1 MKNRKYW
8 YLKLESDF
16 FNRHDIRYFLSSE
29 LGIKAVIVYEMLMLE
44 SISHEGKLRFNK
56 EKPYTIE
63 ILHNIFF
70 SIIND
75 LETTKQCF
83 KELEN
88 MDLIKWDK
96 DKTLLIKG
104 VEERIGTSTE
114 QALYM
119 QEYRT
124 KKDNEKLQESLHCK
138 PPVRN
143 CNQNVITNVS
153 LDIEKEKDIE
163 IDIDKEKN
171 ILKKEKDEINT
182 LQKFLEEIEMMM
194 GRTITGKNCDLACK
208 MFEDYGY
215 EKSIN
220 AIKDNM
226 DKVSPV
232 GYAYKVLESG
242 TIQEKVYEE
251 QPKTYEF
258 NDWLSA
264 WKVYTDEEAPEDIR
278 KKAKDY
284 MDGK

>member
-1 MKNRKYW
+1 MADNDKKRYYW
-8 YLKLESDF
+8 LKLEKDF
-16 FNRHDIRYFLSSE
+16 FKRHDIRIIECMPNGKDYIIFYLK
-29 LGIKAVIVYEMLMLE
+29 LLCE
-44 SISHEGKLRFNK
+44 STSHEGYLRFS
-56 EKPYTIE
+56 ETIPY
-63 ILHNIFF
+63 N
-70 SIIND
+70 
-75 LETTKQCF
+75 
-83 KELEN
+83 EN
-88 MDLIKWDK
+88 MLSTITNTNIDIVRSAIKVFTELQMMTIYDDGTIYFK
-96 DKTLLIKG
+96 Q
-104 VEERIGTSTE
+104 VEKMIGSETGGAERKRLYRETQKNLIGT
-114 QALYM
+114 
-119 QEYRT
+119 
-124 KKDNEKLQESLHCK
+124 
-138 PPVRN
+138 
-143 CNQNVITNVS
+143 NVGQCP
-153 LDIEKEKDIE
+153 LDIEKDIELDKE

-171 ILKKEKDEINT
+171 ILKKENDGIIT

-251 QPKTYEF
+251 QPKVKTYEF

-264 WKVYTDEEAPEDIR
+264 WKVYTDKEAPEDIR

>member
-1 MKNRKYW
+1 MKNKKYW

-104 VEERIGTSTE
+104 VEERIGSSTE
-114 QALYM
+114 QANYM
-119 QEYRT
+119 RGYRER
-124 KKDNEKLQESLHCK
+124 KEEEKLQESLQ
-138 PPVRN
+138 

-153 LDIEKEKDIE
+153 LDKDIDIEKEKDIDIKKENKEKKDLQTFLDELQILFGKPLSCDNGNLATKIYESLGYDNGLYE
-163 IDIDKEKN
+163 IKNNIDKRYP
-171 ILKKEKDEINT
+171 IAYT
-182 LQKFLEEIEMMM
+182 
-194 GRTITGKNCDLACK
+194 
-208 MFEDYGY
+208 
-215 EKSIN
+215 
-220 AIKDNM
+220 
-226 DKVSPV
+226 
-232 GYAYKVLESG
+232 YKVLMNKPL
-242 TIQEKVYEE
+242 QEEDKG
-251 QPKTYEF
+251 
-258 NDWLSA
+258 SA
-264 WKVYTDEEAPEDIR
+264 WLDNFNKQWE
-278 KKAKDY
+278 
-284 MDGK
+284 GK